1 MPELSFRVEGAE
13 AVQFAAAPLLVL
25 KLRVSNANP
34 EESLHSVSLQCQIQI
49 QAARRRYNAEE
60 QQRLTDLFGSPDR
73 WSLTLRNMLWTHANI
88 VVPGFQGTVLVD
100 LPVPCTF
107 DFNVAATKYFS
118 ALEAAGGEIPLLLQF
133 SGTAFYAGQ
142 GGALQVSPIPWNREA
157 AYALPIAVWQEMMDF
172 HYPNTAWLSL
182 RRDVFERLLAYK
194 SRHGIPTWEQT
205 IESVL
210 PS

>member
-34 EESLHSVSLQCQIQI
+34 AESLHSVSLQCQIQI

-88 VVPGFQGTVLVD
+88 VVPGFQGTVLID

-118 ALEAAGGEIPLLLQF
+118 ALDAGEIPILIQF

-142 GGALQVSPIPWNREA
+142 DGALQVSPIPWNREA
-157 AYALPIAVWQEMMDF
+157 AYALPIAVWKEMMDF

>member
-1 MPELSFRVEGAE
+1 MPDLSFQVEGAE
-13 AVQFAAAPLLVL
+13 AVPHAAAPLLVL
-25 KLRVSNANP
+25 KLRVANANP
-34 EESLHSVSLQCQIQI
+34 EESLHSVAVQCQIQI

-60 QQRLTDLFGSPDR
+60 QQRLTDLFGSADR
-73 WSLTLRNMLWTHANI
+73 WSLTLRTMLWTHSNI
-88 VVPGFQGTVLVD
+88 VVPAFQGSILVD

-118 ALEAAGGEIPLLLQF
+118 ALDDGEIPILLQF
-133 SGTAFYAGQ
+133 SGTAFFAGEN
-142 GGALQVSPIPWNREA
+142 GALQVSPIPWNREA
-157 AYALPIAVWQEMMDF
+157 AYRLPVAVWKEMMDF

-205 IESVL
+205 IESML